1 MQGLTGRS
9 EPQRDSHPNP
19 EHVND
24 NSCHNNNND
33 GYQDKNNDDDDHVT
47 GHTSKNNIT
56 QCNEQD
62 QSIATY
68 AAGTRNRDEPI
79 ALVVPRIWL
88 LAMTGTRQQVQR
100 LHEIA
105 TKDSRLADQKTVAK
119 IRKEQQ
125 QRNDDGTNNH
135 TDRSDERKQ
144 HRLP

>member
-68 AAGTRNRDEPI
+68 AADTRDRDAPI
-79 ALVVPRIWL
+79 VLVVPRVRL
-88 LAMTGTRQQVQR
+88 VAMTGTRQQVQH

-105 TKDSRLADQKTVAK
+105 TKESRPAVQKTILK
-119 IRKEQQ
+119 IKRS
-125 QRNDDGTNNH
+125 GTILRQN
-135 TDRSDERKQ
+135 
-144 HRLP
+144 